1 MVKLLLIA
9 VEFNVRIDEL
19 ETRAFSAVDR
29 VRSSFA
35 IRKVR
40 KTIDTINSET

>member
-9 VEFNVRIDEL
+9 VELNVRIDKL

-29 VRSSFA
+29 V
-35 IRKVR
+35 
-40 KTIDTINSET
+40 